1 MTLEIFYYD
10 FMQRALISGIAI
22 ALLCSVVGLFL
33 VLRRYSLFGDAVAHS
48 SFGGI
53 ALGLLLGIYPLW
65 TAYVISIIS
74 ALVITKIKQK
84 FDISG
89 EASVAVLLSSGIAIG
104 LILISLSGG
113 FSVDI
118 FSFLFGSILLVS
130 VEDTILILA
139 LTGSILIV
147 ILLLYRELIYST
159 FNEEQAKVSGVP
171 VEKINYLIVFIA
183 GITVVTSI
191 QLVGILL
198 ISALFVIPNVTA
210 IMYGRSFKQTIL
222 LSISF
227 AISAV
232 ILGIIISYMVDITP
246 SGAIVMLSL
255 AIFGGTM
262 GLKSLGLINCSK
274 TLKKLSLSNNFVND
288 KRNV

>member
-1 MTLEIFYYD
+1 MTLEILSYG
-10 FMQRALISGIAI
+10 FMQRAIISGIAI

-33 VLRRYSLFGDAVAHS
+33 VLRRYSLFGDAIAHS

-53 ALGLLLGIYPLW
+53 AAGLLIGIYPLW
-65 TAYVISIIS
+65 CAYIVSLFS
-74 ALVITKIKQK
+74 ALVITRIRQK

-89 EASVAVLLSSGIAIG
+89 DAAVAVLLSSGIAVG

-113 FSVDI
+113 FTVDI

-130 VEDTILILA
+130 VEDTILILG
-139 LTGSILIV
+139 LTGVILIV

-159 FNEEQAKVSGVP
+159 FNEEQAKVSGIP

-210 IMYGRSFKQTIL
+210 IMYGSSFKQTALLSSSFAVSSVVIGIL
-222 LSISF
+222 LSY
-227 AISAV
+227 V
-232 ILGIIISYMVDITP
+232 LDITP
-246 SGAIVMLSL
+246 AGTIVLISITIL
-255 AIFGGTM
+255 ATSM
-262 GLKSLGLINCSK
+262 GLKSLGLMNRSSFMVK
-274 TLKKLSLSNNFVND
+274 PRAK
-288 KRNV
+288 

>member
-1 MTLEIFYYD
+1 MTLEILSYG
-10 FMQRALISGIAI
+10 FMQRAIISGIAI
-22 ALLCSVVGLFL
+22 AILCSVVGLFL
-33 VLRRYSLFGDAVAHS
+33 VLRRYSLFGDAIAHS

-53 ALGLLLGIYPLW
+53 AAGLLIGIYPLW
-65 TAYVISIIS
+65 GAYIVSLFS
-74 ALVITKIKQK
+74 ALIITRIRQK

-89 EASVAVLLSSGIAIG
+89 EAAVAVLLSSGIAVG

-113 FSVDI
+113 FTVDI

-130 VEDTILILA
+130 VEDTILILG
-139 LTGSILIV
+139 LTGAILIV

-159 FNEEQAKVSGVP
+159 FNEEQAKVSGIP

-210 IMYGRSFKQTIL
+210 IMYGRSFKQTALLSSSFAVSSVVIGIL
-222 LSISF
+222 LSY
-227 AISAV
+227 V
-232 ILGIIISYMVDITP
+232 LDITP
-246 SGAIVMLSL
+246 AGTIVLISITIL
-255 AIFGGTM
+255 ATSM
-262 GLKSLGLINCSK
+262 GLKSLGLMNRSSFIVQQRAK
-274 TLKKLSLSNNFVND
+274 
-288 KRNV
+288 

>member
-1 MTLEIFYYD
+1 MTVEILTYG
-10 FMQRALISGIAI
+10 FMQRAIISGIAI

-33 VLRRYSLFGDAVAHS
+33 VLRRYSLFGDAIAHS

-53 ALGLLLGIYPLW
+53 AAGLLIGIYPLW
-65 TAYVISIIS
+65 GAYIVSLFS
-74 ALVITKIKQK
+74 ALVITRIRQK

-89 EASVAVLLSSGIAIG
+89 DAAVAVLLSTGIAVG

-113 FSVDI
+113 FKIDI

-130 VEDTILILA
+130 TEDTILILG
-139 LTGSILIV
+139 LTGAILIV
-147 ILLLYRELIYST
+147 ILLLYRQLIYST
-159 FNEEQAKVSGVP
+159 FNEEQAKVSGIP

-210 IMYGRSFKQTIL
+210 IMYGRSFKQTAL
-222 LSISF
+222 LSIAF
-227 AISAV
+227 AVSAV
-232 ILGIIISYMVDITP
+232 ICGILVSYVFDITP
-246 SGAIVMLSL
+246 AGTIVLLSIAILGV
-255 AIFGGTM
+255 TM
-262 GLKSLGLINCSK
+262 SLKSAGLINRSK
-274 TLKKLSLSNNFVND
+274 LMIKPKTK
-288 KRNV
+288 

>member
-1 MTLEIFYYD
+1 MTLEIFTYG
-10 FMQRALISGIAI
+10 FMQRALVSGIAI

-53 ALGLLLGIYPLW
+53 ALGLLLGIYPMW
-65 TAYVISIIS
+65 TAYVISLIS
-74 ALVITKIKQK
+74 AAIITRLKQK

-89 EASVAVLLSSGIAIG
+89 EASVAILLSSGIAFG
-104 LILISLSGG
+104 LILISISGG

-130 VEDTILILA
+130 IEDTILILG
-139 LTGSILIV
+139 LTGGILIV

-159 FNEEQAKVSGVP
+159 FNEEQAKVSGIP

-210 IMYGRSFKQTIL
+210 IMFGRSFKQTAI

-232 ILGIIISYMVDITP
+232 VIGILISYLLDITP
-246 SGAIVMLSL
+246 SGSIVMLSI
-255 AIFGGTM
+255 AIFAVTI
-262 GLKSLGLINCSK
+262 GLKSLGLINRS
-274 TLKKLSLSNNFVND
+274 LKIKKSFLSNHFVN
-288 KRNV
+288 N

>member
-1 MTLEIFYYD
+1 MSLDILYFS
-10 FMQRALISGIAI
+10 FMQKAIISGIAI
-22 ALLCSVVGLFL
+22 AILCSVVGLFL

-53 ALGLLLGIYPLW
+53 AAGLLVGVYPLW
-65 TAYVISIIS
+65 TAYLVSLAS
-74 ALVITKIKQK
+74 ALVITKIRQK

-89 EASVAVLLSSGIAIG
+89 EAAVAVLLSSGIAVG

-113 FSVDI
+113 FTTDI

-130 VEDTILILA
+130 TENTILILA

-147 ILLLYRELIYST
+147 ILLLYRDLIYST
-159 FNEEQAKVSGVP
+159 FNEEQAKVSGIP

-210 IMYGRSFKQTIL
+210 IMYRRGFKQTVL
-222 LSISF
+222 VSISF
-227 AISAV
+227 AVFSV
-232 ILGIIISYMVDITP
+232 VTGIILSYVFDITP
-246 SGAIVMLSL
+246 SGAIVLL
-255 AIFGGTM
+255 LIAIFAATLGI
-262 GLKSLGLINCSK
+262 KSTGLIA
-274 TLKKLSLSNNFVND
+274 KLTA
-288 KRNV
+288 

>member
-1 MTLEIFYYD
+1 MTLEIFSYG
-10 FMQRALISGIAI
+10 FMQRALVSGIAI

-53 ALGLLLGIYPLW
+53 ALGLLLGIYPMW

-74 ALVITKIKQK
+74 ALIITRIKQK

-89 EASVAVLLSSGIAIG
+89 EASVAILLSSGIAIG
-104 LILISLSGG
+104 LILISISGG
-113 FSVDI
+113 FTVDI

-130 VEDTILILA
+130 TEDTILILV
-139 LTGSILIV
+139 LTGAILIV

-159 FNEEQAKVSGVP
+159 FNEEQAKVSGIP
-171 VEKINYLIVFIA
+171 VEKINYLIVFMA
-183 GITVVTSI
+183 GITVVTAI

-210 IMYGRSFKQTIL
+210 IMFGRSFKQTAI

-232 ILGIIISYMVDITP
+232 VIGILISYLLDITP
-246 SGAIVMLSL
+246 SGSIVMLSIT
-255 AIFGGTM
+255 IFGVTI
-262 GLKSLGLINCSK
+262 GLKSLGLINRSLK
-274 TLKKLSLSNNFVND
+274 IKKLSLSNHFVN
-288 KRNV
+288 N

>member
-1 MTLEIFYYD
+1 
-10 FMQRALISGIAI
+10 MQRAIISGIAI

-33 VLRRYSLFGDAVAHS
+33 VLRRYSLFGDAIAHS

-53 ALGLLLGIYPLW
+53 AAGLLIGIYPLW
-65 TAYVISIIS
+65 GAYIVSLFS
-74 ALVITKIKQK
+74 ALVITRIRQK

-89 EASVAVLLSSGIAIG
+89 DAAVAVLLSSGIAVG

-113 FSVDI
+113 FTVNI

-130 VEDTILILA
+130 VEDTILILG
-139 LTGSILIV
+139 LTGVILIV

-159 FNEEQAKVSGVP
+159 FNEEQAKVSGIP
-171 VEKINYLIVFIA
+171 VDKINYLIVFIA

-210 IMYGRSFKQTIL
+210 IMYGRSFKQTAL
-222 LSISF
+222 LSIAF
-227 AISAV
+227 AVSSV
-232 ILGIIISYMVDITP
+232 ICGILVSYVFDITP
-246 SGAIVMLSL
+246 SGTIVLLSIAILG
-255 AIFGGTM
+255 ITM
-262 GLKSLGLINCSK
+262 GLKSAGLINRSR
-274 TLKKLSLSNNFVND
+274 LKIKPRTV
-288 KRNV
+288 